1 MPAEDTDPM
10 MNLRILGF
18 EDLRISALVSLVFTC
33 ALATTA
39 SAQAPFTIQTT
50 TAAPG
55 SSASGAIVIA
65 ARAGDEGT
73 TIPFTI
79 INGASAGPVLALV
92 AGTHGMEY
100 PPILAGQRLLKSINP
115 ATLRGTIVL
124 VETANMPSFLGRTI
138 YYSPVDHKN
147 LNRVFPGKPDGT
159 ISERIA
165 HAITTEVIM
174 RATHLIDMHCGD
186 GNEWLRPYLYW
197 IVTGD
202 PKIVADAKGLALAFG
217 FDHIVMDRERPVD
230 PNASVYLSNTAQL
243 RGKPA
248 LTIESGGL
256 GKTDEP
262 SIAAIERGVRG
273 VMKHLKMTDAGP
285 DPIANPTIIDR
296 NQVLTSGAT
305 GLLYPQVQ
313 PGQTIAEGALF
324 ARVTDFHGTT
334 LEEIRAPFAGEVLY
348 IVATPPINKG
358 EPVGFIGEIKK

>member
-1 MPAEDTDPM
+1 MLNL
-10 MNLRILGF
+10 NLRISGF
-18 EDLRISALVSLVFTC
+18 EDLRLGRSALAAI
-33 ALATTA
+33 ALAFA
-39 SAQAPFTIQTT
+39 AAANAGAQAPITIQNT

-55 SSASGAIVIA
+55 SAANGTMTIA
-65 ARAGDEGT
+65 PRAGDEGT
-73 TIPFTI
+73 AIPFTI
-79 INGASAGPVLALV
+79 INGATPGPVLALI

-100 PPILAGQRLLKSINP
+100 PPILAAQRLIKSIDP
-115 ATLRGTIVL
+115 KSLRGTIIL

-138 YYSPVDHKN
+138 YYSPIDRKN
-147 LNRVFPGKPDGT
+147 LNRVFPGKADGT

-165 HAITTEVIM
+165 HAITTEVIA
-174 RATHLIDMHCGD
+174 RATHLVDMHCGD

-202 PKIVADAKGLALAFG
+202 PKVVEDAKALALAFG

-230 PNASVYLSNTAQL
+230 PNASIYLSNTAQL

-256 GKTDEP
+256 GKTDEA
-262 SIAAIERGVRG
+262 SIAAIENGVRG

-285 DPIANPTIIDR
+285 SPVAHPTIIDH

-313 PGQTIAEGALF
+313 PGQMVAEGALF
-324 ARVTDFHGTT
+324 ARITDFHGRT

-348 IVATPPINKG
+348 VVATPPINKG
-358 EPVGFIGEIKK
+358 EPVGFIGAAVK

>member
-1 MPAEDTDPM
+1 MWSIW
-10 MNLRILGF
+10 RIGGLVTQRLG
-18 EDLRISALVSLVFTC
+18 LALLFVTAC
-33 ALATTA
+33 AAA
-39 SAQAPFTIQTT
+39 ARAQGPFTIQNT
-50 TAAPG
+50 TAAAG
-55 SSASGAIVIA
+55 TATHGTIVVA
-65 ARAGDEGT
+65 PRAGDEGT

-79 INGASAGPVLALV
+79 INGTSSGPVLALI

-100 PPILAGQRLLKSINP
+100 PPILAGQRMIKSINP
-115 ATLRGTIVL
+115 KTLRGTIIL

-138 YYSPVDHKN
+138 YYSPIDHKN
-147 LNRVFPGKPDGT
+147 LNRVFPGKADGT

-165 HAITTEVIM
+165 YAITTEVIT
-174 RATHLIDMHCGD
+174 RATHLVDMHCGD

-202 PKIVADAKGLALAFG
+202 PKVVQDAKALALAFG

-230 PNASVYLSNTAQL
+230 PNASIYLSNTAQL

-262 SIAAIERGVRG
+262 SIAAIENGVRG
-273 VMKHLKMTDAGP
+273 VMKHLKMIEAGP
-285 DPIANPTIIDR
+285 DPVANPTIIDR

-305 GLLYPQVQ
+305 GLLSPQVQ
-313 PGQTIAEGALF
+313 PGQMVAEGALF
-324 ARVTDFHGTT
+324 ARITDFHGNT

-348 IVATPPINKG
+348 VVATPPINKG